1 MMVIQSRF
9 QHTAPPVGPPV
20 PEPKTFKEMMKH
32 YGKPF
37 VAVYLALC
45 TASFGVIYGGI
56 LYTDTSAADIIRKVR
71 SYGIISDMF
80 LDFFDRQCEK
90 HPSLSTAIAA
100 YLLAQCTDP
109 LRSRVRPHATHG
121 ASRYVSSN
129 PAEVRG
135 TEEPVIAAQSTS
147 ARV

>member
-109 LRSRVRPHATHG
+109 LRIVAACALTPPMVR
-121 ASRYVSSN
+121 
-129 PAEVRG
+129 RG
-135 TEEPVIAAQSTS
+135 MFPPILLRS
-147 ARV
+147 AVQKNL